1 MSHHQSQERTL
12 MELQSLQPRKTSRL
26 RMPTQKAPRRKKPQL
41 VRNQTMALQ
50 RPLGLKT
57 QVQTET
63 GLLE

>member
-12 MELQSLQPRKTSRL
+12 MELQSLQRRKTSRL
-26 RMPTQKAPRRKKPQL
+26 RMPTRKALPRKEPQP
-41 VRNQTMALQ
+41 VRIQTMALQ